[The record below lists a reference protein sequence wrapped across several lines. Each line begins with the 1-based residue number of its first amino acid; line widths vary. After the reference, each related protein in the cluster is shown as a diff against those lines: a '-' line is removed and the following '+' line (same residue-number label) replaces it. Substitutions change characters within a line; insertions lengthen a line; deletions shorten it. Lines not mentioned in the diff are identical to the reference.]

1 MCSDVEAI
9 NCRKHDFLFDCFQ
22 LYMYSTILA
31 AMVLRDFCCYLQA
44 DKRVADMKLAKDFGA
59 TMEEFRKLQNLAIQR
74 EMAYKPVVPQNAQS
88 K

>member
-1 MCSDVEAI
+1 MCNAVEVI
-9 NCRKHDFLFDCFQ
+9 NCSKHNFPFDCFQ

-31 AMVLRDFCCYLQA
+31 ATVLREFSCYLQA

-74 EMAYKPVVPQNAQS
+74 EMAYKPVDPQYAQS